1 MNGIDRI
8 ALGVFVSLLTHLA
21 VITCASVV
29 LSNPEALC
37 EKDILERENPSP
49 LEITNVDLSLA
60 EVEDE
65 AAAVNTAQE
74 TPPPLKSPEPPRLTP
89 RTMEP
94 PPILV
99 PDESL
104 VFVENRQIEV
114 TTTQFRPDELDAPE
128 TPIEE
133 YPKEE
138 KVGSGELRPQDTGE
152 SEAVES
158 KAADSS
164 RPAPQQARV
173 VAPSMRKGTLIRPRY
188 PKESRERGEEG
199 DVTMDLT
206 LDAHGVVIGV
216 KIVTSCN
223 FKDLEKAAMAAA
235 RKALFRPAKRGDES
249 IPSTVRLTLK
259 FNLRD

>member
-1 MNGIDRI
+1 M
-8 ALGVFVSLLTHLA
+8 ALGVFASLLLHLA
-21 VITCASVV
+21 AISCACVV
-29 LSNPEALC
+29 LSNAKELG
-37 EKDILERENPSP
+37 ERDAQESVIQPQF
-49 LEITNVDLSLA
+49 EIANVDLSLA

-65 AAAVNTAQE
+65 AAAVNTVQE
-74 TPPPLKSPEPPRLTP
+74 VAPPLKRPDPPRMTP
-89 RTMEP
+89 RTMDP

-99 PDESL
+99 PDESVL
-104 VFVENRQIEV
+104 FVEKRQIEV
-114 TTTQFRPDELDAPE
+114 AAAQLRPDDLEAPE

-138 KVGSGELRPQDTGE
+138 KVGPGEQSPPDTGE
-152 SEAVES
+152 SGVVES
-158 KAADSS
+158 ESADSS

-173 VAPSMRKGTLIRPRY
+173 VAPSMRTGTLIRPRY
-188 PKESRERGEEG
+188 PKESRARGEEG

-235 RKALFRPAKRGDES
+235 RKALFRPAKRGDEN

>member
-1 MNGIDRI
+1 M
-8 ALGVFVSLLTHLA
+8 ALGVFVSLLLHLA
-21 VITCASVV
+21 AISCACVM
-29 LSNPEALC
+29 LSNSE
-37 EKDILERENPSP
+37 EQIERDDQESVCPP
-49 LEITNVDLSLA
+49 QFEITNVDLSLA

-74 TPPPLKSPEPPRLTP
+74 APPPLKNPEPPRLTP

-94 PPILV
+94 PPILA
-99 PDESL
+99 PDESS
-104 VFVENRQIEV
+104 VFVEKRQIEV
-114 TTTQFRPDELDAPE
+114 TATQLRPDELDAPE

-138 KVGSGELRPQDTGE
+138 KPKSEERRSSDVGEGKV
-152 SEAVES
+152 VES
-158 KAADSS
+158 KSADPS